1 MAIVAALRE
10 RKCKQV
16 HIARM
21 LGISTDKVSK
31 SFKGPDVRRFTA
43 EEAQTLLTF
52 LGMAPPT
59 PTGVAKLPIIGLV
72 PAGNWREAVEHP
84 MGWMPSPDPSLPKE
98 AFVVR
103 VEGDSMDERAPE
115 GTHII
120 VNPLDKQLV
129 TRKLY
134 VIRNAEGDVT
144 FKQFMPDPARFV
156 PVSSN
161 KDHKPI
167 MVGEDMFEIVGR
179 AVMKAEWL

>member
-16 HIARM
+16 AIAAM

-31 SFKGPDVRRFTA
+31 SFKGPDVRRFSADETA
-43 EEAQTLLTF
+43 TLLRF
-52 LGMAPPT
+52 LGLAPAKPEG
-59 PTGVAKLPIIGLV
+59 PRKLPVIGLV

-84 MGWMPSPDPSLPKE
+84 IDWIYSPDPGLPE
-98 AFVVR
+98 EVFVVR
-103 VEGDSMDERAPE
+103 VEGDSMDEVARDGAN
-115 GTHII
+115 II
-120 VNPLDKQLV
+120 VNPHDKQLI

-134 VIRNAEGDVT
+134 VIRNHNGDVT
-144 FKQFMPDPARFV
+144 FKQFMADPARFV

-167 MVGEDMFEIVGR
+167 IVGEDWFEIVGR
-179 AVMKAEWL
+179 VVMKAEWL